1 MSKINKIVIWIL
13 VVVVVVL
20 IGFLVFQNI
29 FQGSSFY
36 AVYLRTGDLYF
47 GKLTRFP
54 VFGLKDPYLLQVQ
67 NDPQNPLSI
76 QKFEN
81 IFWGPEGYLRINRNE
96 VVWMAQLN
104 SEGQLAQVLKSNPD
118 LLPTNQTGPAGIN
131 TQTQNVEE

>member
-1 MSKINKIVIWIL
+1 MNKIVIWIL
-13 VVVVVVL
+13 AAVIVLL
-20 IGFLVFQNI
+20 IGWLVFQNI
-29 FQGSSFY
+29 FSGYFY

-54 VFGLKDPYLLQVQ
+54 VFGLKNPYLLQVQ

-104 SEGQLAQVLKSNPD
+104 SEGQLAQVLKNNPN
-118 LLPTNQTGPAGIN
+118 LLPSAPAGN
-131 TQTQNVEE
+131 SGVAPQKLAPATEE